1 MKDSKTSHSVF
12 QTGPDSVSHSSRM
25 HHMLWIYVALTVL
38 PAFASDECDMETI
51 REKVNATNERL
62 RRTDYKDGHAYS
74 KQTCQEL
81 EILFSAI
88 ESRIGRCADSERNR
102 LGLLV
107 ESGRMTAEL
116 KCRDALDSEAKTYI
130 NCLRNYNHSGDQCS
144 ERLRTLKDQYKE
156 YSEGLTNTNDVC
168 CAYHSYHKC
177 LGDRLSNA
185 CGEDARQH
193 VELYADKLTNRLL
206 YNFCR
211 NYETSVCVDVD
222 PSGTTRLASAAR
234 TALTSAVLAYV
245 TGYLLW

>member
-1 MKDSKTSHSVF
+1 
-12 QTGPDSVSHSSRM
+12 
-25 HHMLWIYVALTVL
+25 MLWIYVALTVL

-62 RRTDYKDGHAYS
+62 RRTDHKGGHAYS

-88 ESRIGRCADSERNR
+88 ESRIGRCSTSERNR
-102 LGLLV
+102 LSVLV

-116 KCRDALDSEAKTYI
+116 KCQDALDSESRVYV

-144 ERLRTLKDQYKE
+144 ERLRTLRDQYKE

-177 LGDRLSNA
+177 LGDKLASA
-185 CGEDARQH
+185 CGDEARQYI
-193 VELYADKLTNRLL
+193 ELYADKLTNRLL

-211 NYETSVCVDVD
+211 NYETSVCLDDDANAAASARGRLVDVL
-222 PSGTTRLASAAR
+222 GAAMASA
-234 TALTSAVLAYV
+234 LIAY
-245 TGYLLW
+245 GANYLW

>member
-1 MKDSKTSHSVF
+1 M
-12 QTGPDSVSHSSRM
+12 SRAGSDPLLCSM

-62 RRTDYKDGHAYS
+62 RRTDHKGGHAYS

-88 ESRIGRCADSERNR
+88 ESRIGRCSASEKNR
-102 LGLLV
+102 LSLLV

-116 KCRDALDSEAKTYI
+116 KCQDALDSESRVYV

-144 ERLRTLKDQYKE
+144 ERLRTLRDQYKE

-177 LGDRLSNA
+177 LGDKLASA
-185 CGEDARQH
+185 CGDEARQYI
-193 VELYADKLTNRLL
+193 ELYADKLTNRLL

-211 NYETSVCVDVD
+211 NYETSVCLDDDSNAAAAVRGRLVDVL
-222 PSGTTRLASAAR
+222 GAATASA
-234 TALTSAVLAYV
+234 LLAYSAN
-245 TGYLLW
+245 YLW

>member
-1 MKDSKTSHSVF
+1 
-12 QTGPDSVSHSSRM
+12 M
-25 HHMLWIYVALTVL
+25 HHMLWIYVALTIL

-116 KCRDALDSEAKTYI
+116 KCRDALDSGEDARLRWPQAKTYI

-177 LGDRLSNA
+177 LGDRLANA
-185 CGEDARQH
+185 CGDDARQH

-222 PSGTTRLASAAR
+222 SGTTRLASAAG

-245 TGYLLW
+245 TGYMLW

>member
-1 MKDSKTSHSVF
+1 
-12 QTGPDSVSHSSRM
+12 
-25 HHMLWIYVALTVL
+25 MLWIYVALTVL
-38 PAFASDECDMETI
+38 PAFAYAVALPHFIRVADECDMETI

-62 RRTDYKDGHAYS
+62 RRTDHKGGHAYS

-88 ESRIGRCADSERNR
+88 ESRIGRCSTSERNR
-102 LGLLV
+102 LSVLV

-116 KCRDALDSEAKTYI
+116 KCQDALDSESRVYV

-144 ERLRTLKDQYKE
+144 ERLRTLRDQYKE

-177 LGDRLSNA
+177 LGDKLASA
-185 CGEDARQH
+185 CGDEARQYI
-193 VELYADKLTNRLL
+193 ELYADKLTNRLL

-211 NYETSVCVDVD
+211 NYETSVCLDDDANAAASARGRLVDVL
-222 PSGTTRLASAAR
+222 GAAMASA
-234 TALTSAVLAYV
+234 LIAY
-245 TGYLLW
+245 GANYLW